1 MLNKTIN
8 CAVIGLGIGEEHAR
22 ALLTHSSVKLSA
34 ICDLDKR
41 KITNFI
47 NKYKLSSAIE
57 KSFSEIL
64 LNEDIHLVSIASFDD
79 VHFEQVIDSLLH
91 GKHVFVE
98 KPLCQTEEQLKKI
111 YSLWKK
117 NNLGLSSNLLLRRS
131 PLYVWLENLISSG
144 ELGTIYAL
152 DMDYL
157 YGRIHKITEGWRSKV
172 DNYSI
177 MAGGGIHMAD
187 LMMRFIRKNPTRVQS
202 SVNKITTNGTPF
214 RYHDFHASTFYF
226 DDNAIARIT
235 ANFGCMH
242 KHQHVVRIFGTKAT
256 FIYDDMGAR
265 IHWNRGEAYQA
276 ESVKLSTK
284 PEHKGTLLLE
294 FVDSILDDNYTE
306 KSKVEFDLMSAVL
319 ASDKAVAHYNYP
331 IKITYLI

>member
-177 MAGGGIHMAD
+177 MAGGGIHM
-187 LMMRFIRKNPTRVQS
+187 
-202 SVNKITTNGTPF
+202 
-214 RYHDFHASTFYF
+214 
-226 DDNAIARIT
+226 
-235 ANFGCMH
+235 
-242 KHQHVVRIFGTKAT
+242 
-256 FIYDDMGAR
+256 
-265 IHWNRGEAYQA
+265 GE
-276 ESVKLSTK
+276 LIM
-284 PEHKGTLLLE
+284 LLLE
-294 FVDSILDDNYTE
+294 LLQILDVCISTNMLLEYLEQKQLLFMMIWERVYIGIEE
-306 KSKVEFDLMSAVL
+306 KLTKLNQLNCPQSLNIKVP
-319 ASDKAVAHYNYP
+319 YC
-331 IKITYLI
+331 